1 MALLSF
7 RNLTISFGDRP
18 VLDQAQLTLESRERV
33 CLIGRNGEG
42 KSTLLRFLTGEIAPD
57 GGEIE
62 RPPAL
67 KVSCLDQ
74 KVPDDMT
81 GGVYDIIAEGLGE
94 RSARLLEYH
103 RMIDRMDREPDN
115 TALADAL
122 GDMES
127 SLTLNDD
134 WNIEHQVESL
144 ITRLEID
151 PAARF
156 ETLSGGLKRRVL
168 LGRALVTEPDLL
180 LLDEPTNHLD
190 LPAIEWL
197 EAFLVTLPCTLL
209 FVTHDRSLVRK
220 VATAIL
226 DLDRG
231 KLTRWN
237 CDYATYLE
245 RKAETLHAEAR
256 HWQVFDKKL
265 AEEEI
270 WIRKGIQARRTRN
283 EGRVR
288 ALRKLRSERAE
299 RRDLQDTAKLA
310 VQEGPTS
317 GRKVITA
324 KNVSYDWG
332 DGEPVVRDFSTVV
345 WRGDK
350 IGLVGANGSGK
361 STLLRLLLGQLA
373 PTDGEVVH
381 GTSLEIAYFDQHRD
395 QLDDR
400 LSVMENVSPLSDT
413 VTVGGKSKHILA
425 YLRDFLFSP
434 ATARAPIRKLSG
446 GERARVLLAR
456 LFARPANVIV
466 MDEPTND
473 LDLETIELL
482 EELLLQFD
490 GTVLLVSHDREF
502 LDHIVTSTY
511 YLPGDGSVYE
521 SVDLAGALEAFA
533 RESEAG
539 GKPSAAPPK
548 PAAAPRKTDSDPPP
562 KKLTQK
568 EKTALAEWPRKIE
581 TMEAELEAIIAKL
594 AAIPATSGGNRTEK
608 LTATMKRLEAAIE
621 SAYAEWTQLEERST
635 ADKS

>member
-18 VLDQAQLTLESRERV
+18 VLEQAQLALESRERV

-42 KSTLLRFLTGEIAPD
+42 KSTLLRFLAGEIAPD
-57 GGEIE
+57 SGEIE
-62 RPPAL
+62 RPPSL
-67 KVSCLDQ
+67 KVGHLDQ
-74 KVPDDMT
+74 KVPDAMA

-103 RMIDRMDREPDN
+103 RMIDRLEREPGN
-115 TALADAL
+115 TALAEAL

-127 SLTLNDD
+127 SLTLNED
-134 WNIEHQVESL
+134 WTIEHQVESL

-151 PAARF
+151 PTARF

-168 LGRALVTEPDLL
+168 LGRALVTGPDLL

-197 EAFLVTLPCTLL
+197 EAFLATLPCTLL

-231 KLTRWN
+231 RLTRWN
-237 CDYATYLE
+237 CGYETYLA
-245 RKAETLHAEAR
+245 RKAEALHAEAR

-310 VQEGPTS
+310 VQEGQTS

-324 KNVSYDWG
+324 KNLSYDWG

-373 PTDGEVVH
+373 PTGGEVVH

-395 QLDDR
+395 QLDER

-413 VTVGGKSKHILA
+413 VTAGGRSKHILA

-502 LDHIVTSTY
+502 LDHIVTSTF
-511 YLPGDGSVYE
+511 YLPGGGSVYE

-533 RESEAG
+533 RESEVG
-539 GKPSAAPPK
+539 GKPRAAPAKTP
-548 PAAAPRKTDSDPPP
+548 AAPRRTDADASP
-562 KKLTQK
+562 KKLTPR
-568 EKTALAEWPRKIE
+568 EKNALAGWPHRIE
-581 TMEAELEAIIAKL
+581 TMEAELEEIVAKL
-594 AAIPATSGGNRTEK
+594 AAVPAIPDRERTAE
-608 LTATMKRLEAAIE
+608 LTAAMKGLEAAIE
-621 SAYAEWTQLEERST
+621 SAYAEWTRLEER
-635 ADKS
+635 AGAGEP

>member
-1 MALLSF
+1 M
-7 RNLTISFGDRP
+7 
-18 VLDQAQLTLESRERV
+18 
-33 CLIGRNGEG
+33 
-42 KSTLLRFLTGEIAPD
+42 
-57 GGEIE
+57 
-62 RPPAL
+62 
-67 KVSCLDQ
+67 
-74 KVPDDMT
+74 
-81 GGVYDIIAEGLGE
+81 
-94 RSARLLEYH
+94 
-103 RMIDRMDREPDN
+103 
-115 TALADAL
+115 
-122 GDMES
+122 
-127 SLTLNDD
+127 
-134 WNIEHQVESL
+134 
-144 ITRLEID
+144 
-151 PAARF
+151 
-156 ETLSGGLKRRVL
+156 
-168 LGRALVTEPDLL
+168 
-180 LLDEPTNHLD
+180 
-190 LPAIEWL
+190 
-197 EAFLVTLPCTLL
+197 
-209 FVTHDRSLVRK
+209 RK

-288 ALRKLRSERAE
+288 ALQKLRSERAE

-324 KNVSYDWG
+324 KKRSYDWG

-373 PTDGEVVH
+373 PTGRRSRSRHQPGNRLLRPAPGPVGRPALGH
-381 GTSLEIAYFDQHRD
+381 GKRQPAQRHG
-395 QLDDR
+395 DR
-400 LSVMENVSPLSDT
+400 R
-413 VTVGGKSKHILA
+413 GKSKHILA
-425 YLRDFLFSP
+425 YLARLSLFP

-502 LDHIVTSTY
+502 LDHIVTSTF
-511 YLPGDGSVYE
+511 YLPATAAFTNRWIWPAPSKPSPGNPTGD
-521 SVDLAGALEAFA
+521 
-533 RESEAG
+533 
-539 GKPSAAPPK
+539 GKPSATAET
-548 PAAAPRKTDSDPPP
+548 RLPPP
-562 KKLTQK
+562 
-568 EKTALAEWPRKIE
+568 AR
-581 TMEAELEAIIAKL
+581 
-594 AAIPATSGGNRTEK
+594 AIPPPA
-608 LTATMKRLEAAIE
+608 
-621 SAYAEWTQLEERST
+621 
-635 ADKS
+635 KS